1 MKYKYLKF
9 ISILA
14 AFLTVYVNSYGNEQ
28 FKKPDFSFSD
38 IERIKSEKE
47 PSFKVWDEDNV
58 YGVLDVAMDGTV
70 LIFSLQGEPH
80 PDKRKKSK
88 IFVKRSEDGGETWSD
103 HQLIGKRI
111 DLDWKALGIG
121 PYDGSG
127 WGKDKHH
134 AHATLGTSIIDE
146 STGEIMLFITALY
159 PAPYMYK
166 SRDHGKTW
174 KLEKIKFGKDVN
186 GFMPIPNAACDS
198 GINLKHGP
206 NKGRLLVPSRV
217 MPNYNKH
224 EESKGYTNAVYSDD
238 HGKTWIPSE
247 PFPLDG
253 TGESGLVELNDG
265 TIYINSRTHTRKGN
279 RWVAYSDDS
288 GETWRNLRQDDE
300 LFDGPPDVYGC
311 KAGLIRLSRDDGDIL
326 LFSSPTPDVGGRQNI
341 RVWVSFDGGKSW
353 PHNRLIKKGPG
364 NYTWMT
370 EGRKGTPSEGYI
382 YLLSGKDWMAR
393 FNMAWLLT
401 PPEPEIL
408 LGKRPRYRFS
418 DSDFYGSS
426 ENAKL
431 ISTSEPKLKG
441 SPKGYQL
448 DDKNDE
454 GFILSRKI
462 ALPSAEMKV
471 SFHAPHG
478 KVYVELVDEA
488 GSRLR
493 DATPLSGSYKID
505 SSLEWQDENINNLVG
520 KKIFVK
526 FVLEG
531 DAQVFDV
538 SFDGVNLLS
547 ENITSIGPSDDQ
559 FVLPPRNDYLMDQV
573 PAFVRSYQNLSPFS
587 IKDAKLKGLFSGYRV
602 EDVSK
607 VAELTSRKIS
617 LPGEEMKITCDP
629 GNGSVK
635 IALYNEEGKIL
646 VNSEIIS
653 GNIKIRE
660 AVKWAKDFKLAKH
673 VSKPVSLKF
682 ELKGNAKIYSI
693 RFDDL
698 FWD

>member
-1 MKYKYLKF
+1 MKYRILKF
-9 ISILA
+9 ISTCT
-14 AFLTVYVNSYGNEQ
+14 AFLIFSTTSHSKENLG
-28 FKKPDFSFSD
+28 KPDFIFSD
-38 IERIKSEKE
+38 IEKIKSGKE

-70 LIFSLQGEPH
+70 LMFSLQGEPH

-134 AHATLGTSIIDE
+134 AYATLGTSVVDE
-146 STGEIMLFITALY
+146 STGEIMLFVTALY

-198 GINLKHGP
+198 GINIKHGP

-288 GETWRNLRQDDE
+288 GETWRDLRQDDE

-448 DDKNDE
+448 DDKNED

-462 ALPSAEMKV
+462 TLPSAEMKL
-471 SFHAPHG
+471 SFHAPQG

-493 DATPLSGSYKID
+493 DTTPLSGSYKID

-526 FVLEG
+526 FVLQG

-573 PAFVRSYQNLSPFS
+573 PAFVRSYQNLSSFS
-587 IKDAKLKGLFSGYRV
+587 IKDANLKGLFSGYRV

-635 IALYNEEGKIL
+635 IVLYNEEGKIL
-646 VNSEIIS
+646 TNSETIS
-653 GNIKIRE
+653 GNVKVRE
-660 AVKWAKDFKLAKH
+660 VVKWTKDFKLAKH
-673 VSKPVSLKF
+673 VSNPVSLKF

>member
-9 ISILA
+9 ISTLA
-14 AFLTVYVNSYGNEQ
+14 AFLTIYVNSHGNEQ

-38 IERIKSEKE
+38 IERIKSEKK

-70 LIFSLQGEPH
+70 LMFSLQGEPH
-80 PDKRKKSK
+80 PDKRKNSK

-174 KLEKIKFGKDVN
+174 KLEKIKFGKDLN

-198 GINLKHGP
+198 GINIKHGP

-288 GETWRNLRQDDE
+288 GETWRDLRQDDE

-311 KAGLIRLSRDDGDIL
+311 KAGLIRLSRDDGNIL

-448 DDKNDE
+448 DDKNDD

-462 ALPSAEMKV
+462 ALPSAEMKL
-471 SFHAPHG
+471 SFHAPQG

-493 DATPLSGSYKID
+493 DTTPLSGSYKID

-520 KKIFVK
+520 KKLFVK

-538 SFDGVNLLS
+538 SFDGVNLVS

-573 PAFVRSYQNLSPFS
+573 PAFVRSYQNLSLFS
-587 IKDAKLKGLFSGYRV
+587 IKDANLKGLFSGYRV
-602 EDVSK
+602 EDISK

-635 IALYNEEGKIL
+635 IALCNEEGKIL
-646 VNSEIIS
+646 ANSETIS

-660 AVKWAKDFKLAKH
+660 VVKWAKDFKLAKY

>member
-238 HGKTWIPSE
+238 HGKTWMPSE

-288 GETWRNLRQDDE
+288 GETWRDLRQDDE

-505 SSLEWQDENINNLVG
+505 SSLEWQGENINNLVG

-587 IKDAKLKGLFSGYRV
+587 IKDANLKGLFSGYRV

-646 VNSEIIS
+646 ANSETIS

>member
-9 ISILA
+9 ISTLA
-14 AFLTVYVNSYGNEQ
+14 AFLIISMTSHGKENLG
-28 FKKPDFSFSD
+28 KPDFSFSD
-38 IERIKSEKE
+38 IEKIKSGEK
-47 PSFKVWDEDNV
+47 PKFDIWDEDNV

-70 LIFSLQGEPH
+70 LMFSLQGEPH

-111 DLDWKALGIG
+111 DLDWKSLGIG

-134 AHATLGTSIIDE
+134 AYATLGTSVVDE
-146 STGEIMLFITALY
+146 STGEIMLFMTALY

-198 GINLKHGP
+198 GINIKHGP

-238 HGKTWIPSE
+238 HGKTWVPSE

-288 GETWRNLRQDDE
+288 GETWRDLRQDDE

-311 KAGLIRLSRDDGDIL
+311 KAGLIRLSREDGDIL

-448 DDKNDE
+448 DDKNED

-462 ALPSAEMKV
+462 ALPSAVMKL
-471 SFHAPHG
+471 SFHAPQG

-526 FVLEG
+526 FVLQG

-547 ENITSIGPSDDQ
+547 ENVTSIGPSDDQ

-573 PAFVRSYQNLSPFS
+573 PAFVRSYQNLSSFS
-587 IKDAKLKGLFSGYRV
+587 IKDANLKGLFSGYRV

-635 IALYNEEGKIL
+635 IVLYNEEGKIL
-646 VNSEIIS
+646 TNSETIS
-653 GNIKIRE
+653 GNIKVRE
-660 AVKWAKDFKLAKH
+660 VVKWTKDFKLAKH

>member
-1 MKYKYLKF
+1 MKYRILKF
-9 ISILA
+9 ISTCT
-14 AFLTVYVNSYGNEQ
+14 AFLIFSTTSHSKENLG
-28 FKKPDFSFSD
+28 KPDFIFSD
-38 IERIKSEKE
+38 IEKIKSGKE

-70 LIFSLQGEPH
+70 LMFSLQGEPH

-134 AHATLGTSIIDE
+134 AYATLGTSVVDE
-146 STGEIMLFITALY
+146 STGEIMLFMTALY

-198 GINLKHGP
+198 GINIKHGP

-288 GETWRNLRQDDE
+288 GETWRDLRQDDE

-448 DDKNDE
+448 DDKNED

-462 ALPSAEMKV
+462 TLPSAEMKL
-471 SFHAPHG
+471 SFHAPQG

-493 DATPLSGSYKID
+493 DTTPLSGSYKID

-526 FVLEG
+526 FVLQG

-573 PAFVRSYQNLSPFS
+573 PAFVRSYQNLSSFS
-587 IKDAKLKGLFSGYRV
+587 IKDANLKGLFSGYRV

-635 IALYNEEGKIL
+635 IVLYNEEGKIL
-646 VNSEIIS
+646 TNSETIS
-653 GNIKIRE
+653 GNVKVRE
-660 AVKWAKDFKLAKH
+660 VVKWTKDFKLAKH
-673 VSKPVSLKF
+673 VSNPVSLKF

>member
-1 MKYKYLKF
+1 
-9 ISILA
+9 LA
-14 AFLTVYVNSYGNEQ
+14 AFLTIYVNSHGNEQ

-38 IERIKSEKE
+38 IERIKSEKK

-70 LIFSLQGEPH
+70 LMFSLQGEPH
-80 PDKRKKSK
+80 PDKRKNSK

-174 KLEKIKFGKDVN
+174 KLEKIKFGKDLN

-198 GINLKHGP
+198 GINIKHGP

-288 GETWRNLRQDDE
+288 GETWRDLRQDDE

-311 KAGLIRLSRDDGDIL
+311 KAGLIRLSRDDGNIL

-448 DDKNDE
+448 DDKNDD

-462 ALPSAEMKV
+462 ALPSAEMKL
-471 SFHAPHG
+471 SFHAPQG

-493 DATPLSGSYKID
+493 DTTPLSGSYKID

-520 KKIFVK
+520 KKLFVK

-538 SFDGVNLLS
+538 SFDGVNLVS

-587 IKDAKLKGLFSGYRV
+587 IKDANLKGLFSGYRV
-602 EDVSK
+602 EDISK

-646 VNSEIIS
+646 ANSETIS

-660 AVKWAKDFKLAKH
+660 VVKWAKDFKLAKY

>member
-1 MKYKYLKF
+1 MKYRILKF
-9 ISILA
+9 ISTCT
-14 AFLTVYVNSYGNEQ
+14 AFLIFSTTSHSKENLG
-28 FKKPDFSFSD
+28 KPDFIFSD
-38 IERIKSEKE
+38 IEKIKSGKE

-70 LIFSLQGEPH
+70 LMFSLQGEPH

-134 AHATLGTSIIDE
+134 AYATLGTSVVDE

-198 GINLKHGP
+198 GINIKHGP

-288 GETWRNLRQDDE
+288 GETWRDLRQDDE

-311 KAGLIRLSRDDGDIL
+311 KAGLIRLSREDGDIL

-448 DDKNDE
+448 DDKNED

-462 ALPSAEMKV
+462 TLPSAEMKL
-471 SFHAPHG
+471 SFHAPKG

-493 DATPLSGSYKID
+493 DTTPLSGSYKID

-526 FVLEG
+526 FVLQG

-573 PAFVRSYQNLSPFS
+573 PAFVRSYQNLSSFS
-587 IKDAKLKGLFSGYRV
+587 IKDANLKGLFSGYRV

-635 IALYNEEGKIL
+635 IVLYNEEGKIL
-646 VNSEIIS
+646 TNSETIS
-653 GNIKIRE
+653 GNIKVRE
-660 AVKWAKDFKLAKH
+660 VVKWTKDFKLAKH
-673 VSKPVSLKF
+673 VSNPVSLKF

>member
-238 HGKTWIPSE
+238 HGKTWMPSE

-288 GETWRNLRQDDE
+288 GETWRDLRQDDE

-587 IKDAKLKGLFSGYRV
+587 IKDANLKGLFSGYRV

-646 VNSEIIS
+646 ANSETIS

>member
-1 MKYKYLKF
+1 MKYKCLKF
-9 ISILA
+9 ISTFA
-14 AFLTVYVNSYGNEQ
+14 VFLTIYVHSYGNEQ

-70 LIFSLQGEPH
+70 LMFSLQGEPH

-288 GETWRNLRQDDE
+288 GETWRDLHQDDE

-353 PHNRLIKKGPG
+353 PHSRLIKKGPG

-448 DDKNDE
+448 DDNNDD

-462 ALPSAEMKV
+462 ALPSAEMKL

-505 SSLEWQDENINNLVG
+505 SSLEWQDDNINNLVG

-587 IKDAKLKGLFSGYRV
+587 IKDANLKGLFSGYRV

-635 IALYNEEGKIL
+635 MALYNEEGKIL
-646 VNSEIIS
+646 ANSETIS

-660 AVKWAKDFKLAKH
+660 VVKWAKDFKLAKH

-682 ELKGNAKIYSI
+682 ELKGNAKVYSI
-693 RFDDL
+693 RFDEL

>member
-1 MKYKYLKF
+1 MKYKCLKF
-9 ISILA
+9 ISTFA
-14 AFLTVYVNSYGNEQ
+14 VFLTIYVHSYGNEQ

-70 LIFSLQGEPH
+70 LMFSLQGEPH

-288 GETWRNLRQDDE
+288 GETWRDLHQDDE

-353 PHNRLIKKGPG
+353 PHSRLIKKGPG

-448 DDKNDE
+448 DDNNDD

-462 ALPSAEMKV
+462 ALPSAEMKL

-505 SSLEWQDENINNLVG
+505 SSLEWQDDNINNLVG

-587 IKDAKLKGLFSGYRV
+587 IKDANLKGLFSGYRV

-635 IALYNEEGKIL
+635 MALYNEEGKIL
-646 VNSEIIS
+646 ANSETIS

-660 AVKWAKDFKLAKH
+660 VVKWAKDFKLAKY

>member
-1 MKYKYLKF
+1 MQIKYINLFIF
-9 ISILA
+9 ISHFFVINTISSGEEKFEVPVL
-14 AFLTVYVNSYGNEQ
+14 G
-28 FKKPDFSFSD
+28 FSD
-38 IERIKSEKE
+38 IGKITSGAE
-47 PSFKVWDEDNV
+47 PFFEVWDEDNV

-70 LIFSLQGEPH
+70 LMFSLQGEPH
-80 PDKRKKSK
+80 PDKRKGSK
-88 IFVKRSEDGGETWSD
+88 IFVKRSEDGGDTWSD
-103 HQLIGKRI
+103 HQLVGERI
-111 DLDWKALGIG
+111 NLDWKALGIG

-159 PAPYMYK
+159 PAPYIYK

-174 KLEKIKFGKDVN
+174 RLEKIEFKKDSR

-198 GINLKHGP
+198 GINIKHGP
-206 NKGRLLVPSRV
+206 HKGRLLVPARV

-224 EESKGYTNAVYSDD
+224 EESKGYTNAAYSDD

-253 TGESGLVELNDG
+253 TGESGLVELSDG

-288 GETWRNLRQDDE
+288 GETWRDLRQDDE

-311 KAGLIRLSRDDGDIL
+311 KAGLIRLERGDGDIL
-326 LFSSPTPDVGGRQNI
+326 LFSSPTPHIEGRQNI

-370 EGRKGTPSEGYI
+370 QGRKGTPSEGYI

-401 PPEPEIL
+401 PPGPEIL
-408 LGKRPRYRFS
+408 LGKRSRYRFADPDFCGLSSNAETIISS
-418 DSDFYGSS
+418 D
-426 ENAKL
+426 
-431 ISTSEPKLKG
+431 PKLAT
-441 SPKGYQL
+441 SPKGYKL
-448 DDKNDE
+448 KSGEDS

-462 ALPSAEMKV
+462 VLPSADMKL
-471 SFHAPHG
+471 SFHAPQG

-488 GSRLR
+488 GSRLM
-493 DATPLSGSYKID
+493 DTHALSGSYKIN
-505 SSLEWQDENINNLVG
+505 SPLEWQDDTIDKLVR
-520 KKIFVK
+520 KELFVK

-531 DAQVFDV
+531 DAQVFDI
-538 SFDGVNLLS
+538 SFDGVTLLS
-547 ENITSIGPSDDQ
+547 ENITSIGPSDDR
-559 FVLPPRNDYLMDQV
+559 FVLPPRNDYVMNQV
-573 PAFVRSYQNLSPFS
+573 PAFVKSYQNARPFTVNDDR
-587 IKDAKLKGLFSGYRV
+587 IKKISLGYEV
-602 EDVSK
+602 EDRAK
-607 VAELTSRKIS
+607 PAQIISRKIS
-617 LPGEEMKITCDP
+617 LPGEDIKITCNP
-629 GNGSVK
+629 GRGSIRVSLYDEKGKPIKVSQPISGHLK
-635 IALYNEEGKIL
+635 I
-646 VNSEIIS
+646 SETIKWAESSKLTGIIS
-653 GNIKIRE
+653 KPISFKFTLEGG
-660 AVKWAKDFKLAKH
+660 AKLYA
-673 VSKPVSLKF
+673 
-682 ELKGNAKIYSI
+682 I
-693 RFDDL
+693 RFDEL

>member
-288 GETWRNLRQDDE
+288 GETWRDLRQDDE

-587 IKDAKLKGLFSGYRV
+587 IKDANLKGLFSGYRV

-646 VNSEIIS
+646 ANSETIS